1 MFQVTILVR
10 EITEPFREVLEVA
23 QVVSEVKAILEVVQ
37 VDLEVATQATWL
49 AFLEFVPLVVLMLV
63 ELSMH
68 KTKSAVLKL
77 AKIIFSKS

>member
-1 MFQVTILVR
+1 MVR

-37 VDLEVATQATWL
+37 VDLEVATQATWQ
-49 AFLEFVPLVVLMLV
+49 AFLEFVPLVVLV